1 MGKHAESHNYT
12 YMVRCA
18 DKSLYTGW
26 TNDLKKRIAAHNAGK
41 GAKYTKSRLPVELV
55 YYETFAT
62 KQEAMSREWHLK
74 KLTRAQKEKLVKESE
89 SGVSMERIRMEH
101 GSGGR
106 ATGKLIE
113 EVFEKAFSND
123 TLSQMEDAAV
133 VAGNGKIAITTDS
146 FVVTPLEFPGG
157 DIGRLCICG
166 TVNDLLMRGAVPKY
180 LTCGFILEE
189 GADVEQLKRI
199 VSSMAQTAKEADVQI
214 IAGDTKVI
222 EGSGGIYINTTGVGF
237 VPDDV
242 DIKASNSMPGDVI
255 IVSGNLGDHHAA
267 VLSQRMEIRNS
278 IESDNAPLREMVTK
292 LLDEKIDVHV
302 LRDVTR
308 GGLATVLKELAI
320 SSGNLFEIEEEKI
333 PVDPQVKDFCG
344 LLGLDP
350 LYMGN
355 EGKMVAVVAE
365 KDADRAL
372 EFIRNSEYGEHAA
385 MIGKVSLGEQADGAQ
400 KPTGKLILKTRI
412 GGRRVLEE
420 LQGEGLPRIC

>member
-1 MGKHAESHNYT
+1 
-12 YMVRCA
+12 
-18 DKSLYTGW
+18 
-26 TNDLKKRIAAHNAGK
+26 
-41 GAKYTKSRLPVELV
+41 
-55 YYETFAT
+55 
-62 KQEAMSREWHLK
+62 
-74 KLTRAQKEKLVKESE
+74 
-89 SGVSMERIRMEH
+89 MERIRMEH

-106 ATGKLIE
+106 ATGELIGE
-113 EVFEKAFSND
+113 IFEKAFSNE

-133 VAGNGKIAITTDS
+133 VAGNGRIAITTDS

-166 TVNDLLMRGAVPKY
+166 TVNDLLMRGATPKY

-189 GADVEQLKRI
+189 GADIEQLKRI
-199 VSSMAQTAKEADVQI
+199 ASSMALTAKEAGVQI

-222 EGSGGIYINTTGVGF
+222 EGSGGVYINTTGVGF
-237 VPDDV
+237 VPENV
-242 DIKASNSMPGDVI
+242 DIKASNSASEDVI
-255 IVSGNLGDHHAA
+255 IVSGNLGDHHAT
-267 VLSQRMEIRNS
+267 VLSQRMEIKNS
-278 IESDNAPLREMVTK
+278 IESDNAPLVEMVGK
-292 LLDEKIDVHV
+292 LLGENIEVHV

-308 GGLATVLKELAI
+308 GGLATVLKELAQ
-320 SSGNLFEIEEEKI
+320 SSGKIFEIEEDKL

-355 EGKMVAVVAE
+355 EGKLVAIVSK

-372 EFIRNSEYGEHAA
+372 ELIRSSKYGEHAA
-385 MIGKVSLGEQADGAQ
+385 IIGQVSAGE
-400 KPTGKLILKTRI
+400 TIGKLILKTRI